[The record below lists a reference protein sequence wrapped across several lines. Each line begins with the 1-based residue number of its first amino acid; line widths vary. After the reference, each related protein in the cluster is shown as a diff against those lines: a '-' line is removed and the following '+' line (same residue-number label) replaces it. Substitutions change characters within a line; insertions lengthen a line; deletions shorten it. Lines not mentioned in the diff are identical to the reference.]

1 MKKTDNSVGT
11 KRVNRGNRPTWVISL
26 AVLAALILAAI
37 FIPLGIVRS
46 RGEVMVSY
54 GSVTVRRDLY
64 VYWLSAYKFAYLSAA
79 KRQDSTA
86 ADTPAFWN
94 GATESGRTRAED
106 VRADADAWIRR
117 IVFAAS
123 LFEEDD
129 SVLGAKTLD
138 SLEDVYR
145 RLLQYD
151 LNTEKKFNRAAREIG
166 FTYATVRR
174 ALFYENEYYAYVSDF
189 ADDADQFSYFCTLA
203 NSQVTLRAAAE
214 KIDFVSLKTDERLY
228 AKTN

>member
-1 MKKTDNSVGT
+1 MEKTDNSTRT
-11 KRVNRGNRPTWVISL
+11 KRVDRGNRLTWVISL

-37 FIPLGIVRS
+37 FIPLGIARS

-64 VYWLSAYKFAYLSAA
+64 VYWLSAYKCVYLSAA
-79 KRQDSTA
+79 KRQDQTA

-94 GATESGRTRAED
+94 GVTESGRTRAED
-106 VRADADAWIRR
+106 VRDDADAWIRQ

-129 SVLGAKTLD
+129 SVLSKKTLD

-145 RLLQYD
+145 RLLQYE
-151 LNTEKKFNRAAREIG
+151 LNTEKKFNRAAKEIG

-174 ALFYENEYYAYVSDF
+174 ALFYENEYYAYVTDIREDPDLF
-189 ADDADQFSYFCTLA
+189 AEFRTLA
-203 NSQVTLRAAAE
+203 NSQVTIRAAAE
-214 KIDFVSLKTDERLY
+214 KVDFVSLKTDERLY